1 MDKQRAE
8 TDKICM
14 NAASIFR
21 AMDALKQQQ
30 RELDAKLVEQ
40 ISAYRDTV
48 KVYAWSRDHMR
59 QACQARGLLL

>member
-30 RELDAKLVEQ
+30 RELDAKLAGYVSKEAAKS
-40 ISAYRDTV
+40 IRERED
-48 KVYAWSRDHMR
+48 D
-59 QACQARGLLL
+59 

>member
-30 RELDAKLVEQ
+30 RELDAKLVQQ
-40 ISAYRDTV
+40 IAAYRDAA
-48 KVYAWSRDHMR
+48 KVYGWSRDHMR